1 MGSPTRQ
8 NSEPGNVS
16 SLFKKCG
23 GRYKRIRKRVKQK
36 PSPQLYADRLERLAL
51 LETLALEGK
60 IDLLYGDES
69 RVSSEGY
76 VPYGWQFPGESVS
89 VLAQR
94 GYHLNCFGLI
104 SRRNQCHW
112 ATTTATI
119 NADFVARQLEELSWG
134 LLKETVVVLDCARI
148 HTGRLVRDR
157 LLSWQRRGLFVFYL
171 PPYSPH
177 LNLAETL
184 WRKLK
189 REWLRPED
197 YLEKDTLFY
206 AVNRCL
212 ANVGHELGI
221 NFSPFNL
228 S

>member
-1 MGSPTRQ
+1 M
-8 NSEPGNVS
+8 
-16 SLFKKCG
+16 
-23 GRYKRIRKRVKQK
+23 
-36 PSPQLYADRLERLAL
+36 LYADRVDRLAV
-51 LETLALEGK
+51 LEELARQGR

-76 VPYGWQFPGESVS
+76 VPYGWQFPGESVC

-94 GYHLNCFGLI
+94 DYHLNCFGLI
-104 SRRNQCHW
+104 SRTNQCHW

-119 NADFVARQLEELSWG
+119 TAEFVAHQLEALSWG
-134 LLKETVVVLDCARI
+134 LTKEMVVVLDRARI
-148 HTGRLVRDR
+148 HTGKLVQSRIAA
-157 LLSWQRRGLFVFYL
+157 WQQRGLFVFFL

-189 REWLRPED
+189 GEWLRPED

-212 ANVGHELGI
+212 ANVGRKLTI
-221 NFSPFNL
+221 KFSSFNL
-228 S
+228 N

>member
-1 MGSPTRQ
+1 M
-8 NSEPGNVS
+8 
-16 SLFKKCG
+16 
-23 GRYKRIRKRVKQK
+23 
-36 PSPQLYADRLERLAL
+36 ERLAV
-51 LETLALEGK
+51 LEALARDNK

-104 SRRNQCHW
+104 SRSNQCHW
-112 ATTTATI
+112 ATTTASI
-119 NADFVARQLEELSWG
+119 NAEFVAQQLEELSWAVQ
-134 LLKETVVVLDCARI
+134 KETVVVLDCARI
-148 HTGRLVRDR
+148 HTGKLIRQR

-189 REWLRPED
+189 REWLKPED

-212 ANVGHELGI
+212 ANVGRYLTI
-221 NFSPFNL
+221 KFNSFTL

>member
-1 MGSPTRQ
+1 M
-8 NSEPGNVS
+8 
-16 SLFKKCG
+16 
-23 GRYKRIRKRVKQK
+23 
-36 PSPQLYADRLERLAL
+36 LEALAQ
-51 LETLALEGK
+51 AGK

-76 VPYGWQFPGESVS
+76 VAYGWQFPDESVS

-104 SRRNQCHW
+104 SRDNPCRW
-112 ATTTATI
+112 ATTTARI
-119 NADFVARQLEELSWG
+119 NADFVAQQLEELSWG
-134 LLKETVVVLDCARI
+134 LLKETIVVLDCARI
-148 HTGRLVRDR
+148 HTSKLLKQR
-157 LLSWQRRGLFVFYL
+157 LLSWQSRGLFVFYL

-189 REWLRPED
+189 GEWLRPED
-197 YLEKDTLFY
+197 YLEKDRLFY

-212 ANVGHELGI
+212 ANVGRKLTI
-221 NFSPFNL
+221 KFSPFNL

>member
-1 MGSPTRQ
+1 M
-8 NSEPGNVS
+8 
-16 SLFKKCG
+16 
-23 GRYKRIRKRVKQK
+23 
-36 PSPQLYADRLERLAL
+36 
-51 LETLALEGK
+51 ETLAQQGH

-76 VPYGWQFPGESVS
+76 VPYGWQFKDESVC

-94 GYHLNCFGLI
+94 GYHLNCFGLV
-104 SRRNQCHW
+104 SRASQCHW

-119 NADFVARQLEELSWG
+119 TAQFVADQLETLSLG
-134 LLKETVVVLDCARI
+134 LFRETVVVLDCARI
-148 HTGRLVRDR
+148 HTGRLVNSR
-157 LLSWQRRGLFVFYL
+157 LATWQARGLFVLYL

-189 REWLRPED
+189 TEWLRPDD
-197 YLEKDTLFY
+197 YLERDGLFY

-212 ANVGHELGI
+212 SNVGKELRI
-221 NFSPFNL
+221 NFSTFKLN
-228 S
+228 

>member
-1 MGSPTRQ
+1 M
-8 NSEPGNVS
+8 
-16 SLFKKCG
+16 
-23 GRYKRIRKRVKQK
+23 
-36 PSPQLYADRLERLAL
+36 YADRIERLAV
-51 LETLALEGK
+51 LEDLAAQGQ

-76 VPYGWQFPGESVS
+76 VPYGWQFPGERVS
-89 VLAQR
+89 VLACR

-104 SRRNQCHW
+104 SRSNQCHW

-119 NADFVARQLEELSWG
+119 TAEFVAHQLESLSWG
-134 LLKETVVVLDCARI
+134 LIKEMVVVLDCARI
-148 HTGRLVRDR
+148 HTGKLIQSRLAV
-157 LLSWQRRGLFVFYL
+157 WQERGLFVFYL

-189 REWLRPED
+189 GEWLQPED
-197 YLEKDTLFY
+197 YLERDGLFY

-212 ANVGHELGI
+212 ANVGQELSI

-228 S
+228 N

>member
-1 MGSPTRQ
+1 MYSD
-8 NSEPGNVS
+8 
-16 SLFKKCG
+16 
-23 GRYKRIRKRVKQK
+23 RV
-36 PSPQLYADRLERLAL
+36 ERLAV
-51 LETLALEGK
+51 LEKLARQGQ

-76 VPYGWQFPGESVS
+76 VPYGWQFAQESVC

-94 GYHLNCFGLI
+94 GYHLNCFGLV
-104 SRRNQCHW
+104 SRSSQCHW

-119 NADFVARQLEELSWG
+119 TAQFIADQLDSLSMR
-134 LLKETVVVLDCARI
+134 LVRETVVVLDCARI
-148 HTGRLVRDR
+148 HTGKLVQSRLVD
-157 LLSWQRRGLFVFYL
+157 WQARGLFVLYL

-189 REWLRPED
+189 AEWLRPDD
-197 YLEKDTLFY
+197 YLDKDGLFY

-212 ANVGHELGI
+212 ANVGKELVI
-221 NFSPFNL
+221 KFAPFSLN
-228 S
+228 